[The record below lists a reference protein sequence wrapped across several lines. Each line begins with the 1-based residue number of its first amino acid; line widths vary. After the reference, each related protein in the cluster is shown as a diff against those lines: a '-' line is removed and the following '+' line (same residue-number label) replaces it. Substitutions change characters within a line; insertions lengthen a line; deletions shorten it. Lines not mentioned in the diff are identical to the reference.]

1 MNGRP
6 IAIEVEDLHK
16 AFRVPSHRVETLKE
30 RALHPLT
37 PIEYTT
43 LRALRGLSFQVAA
56 GEFVGVAG
64 RNGSGKTTLLK
75 LLASIYRPDRGR
87 IRLAGTLA
95 PFIELGV
102 GFNPSFTARDNVLI
116 NGVMMGMTSREARRR
131 FDQVIDFAELEDFVE
146 LKVKNYSTGMI
157 VRLAFALMVQ
167 SDADLMLIDEVLAV
181 GDASFAQKC
190 LNELMRFRDEGRTV
204 VLVTHDTESLQRFCD
219 RAFLIEDG
227 VIEIEGDPEHVARR
241 YLQINFA
248 GTNVADPVGTPG
260 SRAVGRIADVRLED
274 SSGGRPRGFEQ
285 GSPLHLVAEIEARR
299 EIDRPGFGF
308 EIVSIDG
315 TRVFA
320 TPIPPLQVAGADGR
334 LRAGERVAVRATIAN
349 PLTPGSYVINCSL
362 SQHGNGFDV
371 VDLRRPAAQLVV
383 WGVRR
388 TFGYVDLEWRAEV
401 EREPRTAALKAA
413 RK

>member
-1 MNGRP
+1 MARRP

-43 LRALRGLSFQVAA
+43 LRALRGLSFQVAE
-56 GEFVGVAG
+56 GEFMGVAG

-75 LLASIYRPDRGR
+75 LLASIYRADRGR

-102 GFNPSFTARDNVLI
+102 GFNPGFTARDNVLI
-116 NGVMMGMTSREARRR
+116 NGVMMGMTPREARRR
-131 FDQVIDFAELEDFVE
+131 FDEVIEFAELEDFVE

-190 LNELMRFRDEGRTV
+190 LDELMRFRDEGRTI

-219 RAFLIEDG
+219 RAMLIEDG
-227 VIEIEGDPEHVARR
+227 VIEVEGDPEKVARR

-248 GTNVADPVGTPG
+248 GTAVADPVGTGAP
-260 SRAVGRIADVRLED
+260 SEAGRIADVRLED

-308 EIVSIDG
+308 EIVSTDG

-320 TPIPPLQVAGADGR
+320 TPVPPLQLGGPNGR
-334 LRAGERVAVRATIAN
+334 LEAGERVTARATIAN

-362 SQHGNGFDV
+362 SQEGNAFDV
-371 VDLRRPAAQLVV
+371 IDLRRPAAQLIV
-383 WGVRR
+383 WGVKR
-388 TFGYVDLEWRAEV
+388 TAGYVDLEWQCEV
-401 EREPRTAALKAA
+401 ERGPRAGALRAV
-413 RK
+413 RE